1 MKKLS
6 LVAVS
11 LLSTLVAGQAS
22 AAADTTGFYVGGAL
36 NRVTVEAFD
45 DSETGTGFGVYG
57 GYNFNEWFGLE
68 ANLFATPDL
77 GDSDVDITAGALTFA
92 PKFTL
97 QINDMFS
104 AYAKVGVASMAMNV
118 DGLGFDEDFT
128 GFGWTYGVGINAAV
142 TERLNVRF
150 SYDVTTGDL
159 EADHKHLNVNDID
172 TDMKQ
177 LAIGVHYQF

>member
-11 LLSTLVAGQAS
+11 LLSTLVASQAS

>member
-11 LLSTLVAGQAS
+11 LLSALVAGQAS

-36 NRVTVEAFD
+36 NRVAVDVVD
-45 DSETGTGFGVYG
+45 DSDTGTGFGVYG

-68 ANLFATPDL
+68 ANLFATADL
-77 GDSDVDITAGALTFA
+77 GDRDTDVTAGALTFA

-104 AYAKVGVASMAMNV
+104 AYAKVGVASMAMNF
-118 DGLGFDEDFT
+118 DGFGFDEDFT

-159 EADHKHLNVNDID
+159 DADHSYLNMKDID